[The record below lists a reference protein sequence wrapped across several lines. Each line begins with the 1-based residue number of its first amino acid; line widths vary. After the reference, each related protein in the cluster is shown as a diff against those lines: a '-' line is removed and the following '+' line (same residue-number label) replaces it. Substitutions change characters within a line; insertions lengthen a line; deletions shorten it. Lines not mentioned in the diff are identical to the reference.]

1 MSFDAP
7 PAEPGRRAR
16 WPWWLIAMVAGLVA
30 VLLGGVLVAADQWY
44 GPPGGG
50 LVTVGGAGLLAL
62 GGVPFLIGLAY
73 YVLAPG
79 LRGGAAAWQ
88 DVGSHRLVLATT
100 LLVIL
105 LSSVGAVAG
114 LWATSASNLCSVP
127 GFLAAAVPVQ
137 LTLLAVTYLRF
148 VRPGILTTETLGL
161 RRDRLAEQVS
171 TGVAL
176 GFGVLIVTALVGA
189 ALRELG
195 VRQTQLADLQ
205 CVRNFPLG
213 GFLLI
218 LTAGALLAPIGE
230 ELFFRGYVF
239 RTYLETRGPVVAY
252 GLTSLLFAVLHQNL
266 PGLPLFIILSAMFCW
281 TYQRTRSVVPSI
293 VGHALNNLYGFSI
306 LYFTDVPL

>member
-1 MSFDAP
+1 
-7 PAEPGRRAR
+7 
-16 WPWWLIAMVAGLVA
+16 MVAGLGA
-30 VLLGGVLVAADQWY
+30 ALLGGVLVAADQWY

-50 LVTVGGAGLLAL
+50 LVTIGGAGLLAL

-88 DVGSHRLVLATT
+88 GVGSHRLVLATT

-105 LSSVGAVAG
+105 LSSIGAVAG
-114 LWATSASNLCSVP
+114 LWLTSARNVCSVP

-137 LTLLAVTYLRF
+137 LTLLAVTYVRF
-148 VRPGILTTETLGL
+148 VRPGILTAQTLGL
-161 RRDRLAEQVS
+161 RRDRLAKHVS

-176 GFGVLIVTALVGA
+176 GFGALVVTALVGA

-218 LTAGALLAPIGE
+218 LATGALLAPVAE
-230 ELFFRGYVF
+230 ELYFRGYVF

-252 GLTSLLFAVLHQNL
+252 GGMSLLFAVLHQNL
-266 PGLPLFIILSAMFCW
+266 PGLLLFLTLGALFGW
-281 TYQRTRSVVPSI
+281 AYQRTRSIVPSI
-293 VGHALNNLYGFSI
+293 VGHALNNLYGFGI